1 MELQNL
7 HFADPNWLWGI
18 LALPLALLGAF
29 WHSRAKHSTLLVGN
43 PQLVSMSSGLLSVQA
58 IPWFF
63 RFLVLA
69 LCLFA
74 AARPQAGQ
82 KKTEEKRPVTD
93 LFVTLDVSGS
103 MVTDDLKPSRI
114 QAAKQILSQFL
125 DEVQNVR
132 VGLTIF
138 ARISFTQCPLTTD
151 VAVVKKLL
159 ANVEPAPQSIK
170 VDGTAIG
177 DALVSSLNRLQT
189 GEVKGAEGS
198 SSNVSSPL
206 LSKLFKVNTSPEE
219 EESKPNSQAILL
231 LTDGANNAG
240 MVDPLTA
247 ARIVASKGV
256 KIYAIGL
263 GSLNH
268 RIPAFYLTPD
278 GRKVYALDQ
287 NGNLVY
293 EDPLD
298 MGLLREIARI
308 TGGKAYN
315 ASDNS
320 TLKSVLDDI
329 AKLEKK
335 DVSVTTHWEY
345 NELASYFL
353 LAAFLLLVLDIGLE
367 TTVLRTLP

>member
-1 MELQNL
+1 MEPQTL
-7 HFADPNWLWGI
+7 HFADPNWLWGL
-18 LALPLALLGAF
+18 LALPLALLAAF

-43 PQLVSMSSGLLSVQA
+43 PRLVEMSSGLWSAQWV
-58 IPWFF
+58 PWLF
-63 RFLVLA
+63 RFLILA

-103 MVTDDLKPSRI
+103 MTTDDLKPTRI

-125 DEVQNVR
+125 DEVQDVR

-138 ARISFTQCPLTTD
+138 AFYSFTQCPLTTD
-151 VAVVKKLL
+151 VSVVKKLL
-159 ANVEPAPQSIK
+159 ENVEPAPNSIK
-170 VDGTAIG
+170 RDGTAIG

-189 GEVKGAEGS
+189 GVGKVGDQPPSNGS
-198 SSNVSSPL
+198 SSL
-206 LSKLFKVNTSPEE
+206 LSKLFKVNASSDPEE
-219 EESKPNSQAILL
+219 NKPNSQAILL

-247 ARIVASKGV
+247 ARVIASHGV

-263 GSLNH
+263 GDTH
-268 RIPAFYLTPD
+268 RRVPQVFVTPY
-278 GRKVYALDQ
+278 GRKVYGLDQ
-287 NGNLVY
+287 NGNLIY

-298 MGLLREIARI
+298 MGLLNEIARI

-315 ASDNS
+315 ANNTN

-329 AKLEKK
+329 ARLEKK
-335 DVSVTTHWEY
+335 EVSVTTHWEY

>member
-7 HFADPNWLWGI
+7 HFANPNWLWGI
-18 LALPLALLGAF
+18 LFVPPALLAAF
-29 WHSRAKHSTLLVGN
+29 WHSRARHSTLLIGN
-43 PQLVSMSSGLLSVQA
+43 PRLVEMAPNLFSAQLV
-58 IPWFF
+58 PWFF
-63 RFLVLA
+63 RFLILI

-74 AARPQAGQ
+74 AARPQSGQ
-82 KKTEEKRPVTD
+82 KKIEEKRPVTD

-103 MVTDDLKPSRI
+103 MVTDDLEPSRI
-114 QAAKQILSQFL
+114 EAAKRILSQFL

-138 ARISFTQCPLTTD
+138 AFYSFTQCPLTTD
-151 VAVVKKLL
+151 VAMVKKLL
-159 ANVEPAPQSIK
+159 ENVEPAPQSIK
-170 VDGTAIG
+170 ADGTAIG

-189 GEVKGAEGS
+189 GVGKEGTTPTES
-198 SSNVSSPL
+198 SSPL
-206 LSKLFKVNTSPEE
+206 LSKLFKINSPADS

-231 LTDGANNAG
+231 MTDGANNAG
-240 MVDPLTA
+240 IVDPLTA
-247 ARIVASKGV
+247 ARIVASRGV

-263 GSLNH
+263 GDMT
-268 RIPAFYLTPD
+268 RRVPASYVGPD
-278 GRKVYALDQ
+278 GKRHFGLDQ

-298 MGLLREIARI
+298 MGLLNEIARI

-315 ASDNS
+315 ASNTH

-329 AKLEKK
+329 AKLEKR
-335 DVSVTTHWEY
+335 DVSITTHWEY